1 MFEEYT
7 FIAIIV
13 ANFTGQF
20 LQGNILQPII
30 MGREVNLHP
39 LLVLSS
45 FIFFGALLGMTGI
58 ILAIPITGIIKTS
71 FEYFGELKEKK
82 ELKGIKTE

>member
-1 MFEEYT
+1 MFNE
-7 FIAIIV
+7 FAFVAIIV
-13 ANFTGQF
+13 GNFAGQF
-20 LQGNILQPII
+20 FQGNILQPII

-45 FIFFGALLGMTGI
+45 FIFFGALFGMTGI

-71 FEYFGELKEKK
+71 FEYFGELKNNKVEKV
-82 ELKGIKTE
+82 